1 MYKLKEAAKRGV
13 AFAGAVGMLAGISTT
28 AFPALVSADA
38 LNPLTERSLMLT
50 SSSPGWAYTDGS
62 NNPTYAPPGS
72 GPNGQKTGQLFSF
85 RVSSAVAIE
94 GFSFQYCTTAA
105 GNCIAPG
112 NGTDTA
118 NEQSNLDVQFD
129 NSPAVGTDFD
139 VYYAPDNGT
148 YSATFDPADAS
159 GSLTDVS
166 NWSVTADR
174 LVTTPN
180 ADTENNYIE
189 LYADS
194 DASAIPITTGA
205 QIFVVFYGN
214 ENNYITNPGEGSFFV
229 RMNTYLDNND
239 DAVIGDLQSVDIID
253 GGVTVAN
260 VMNESIHITTKVL
273 ETMAFSVGTVNP
285 DTTQITHGPCDNID
299 VNDQI
304 QMGDDQ
310 NEYSLSTTTAYD
322 AKSYWRLS
330 TNSSGGAT
338 VYYSGETLTNTVGD
352 LIAPIGLTATKSNVG
367 APQFGLALDQSTQT
381 DLDNTGTGDEVAP
394 ANTLAPL
401 VATADYDL
409 GAGNINGDVSSGA
422 EFAFD
427 RDSLTSPVSI
437 ATFPSDVINCS
448 TGVMRYIA
456 NIAPSTPAGVY
467 TTKIN
472 YIAAPQY

>member
-13 AFAGAVGMLAGISTT
+13 ALAGAVGMLAGIGTT

-72 GPNGQKTGQLFSF
+72 GPNGQKTGELFSF
-85 RVSSAVAIE
+85 RVSSTTPIE

-112 NGTDTA
+112 NGTDAA
-118 NEQSNLDVQFD
+118 NGQSNLDA
-129 NSPAVGTDFD
+129 NYATSPQIGVDYDIFM
-139 VYYAPDNGT
+139 APDDGT
-148 YSATFDPADAS
+148 YSANFN
-159 GSLTDVS
+159 GSTGTTAATG
-166 NWSVTADR
+166 WSIDTAR
-174 LVTTPN
+174 NVTTPN
-180 ADTENNYIE
+180 ADTEDNYIT

-194 DASAIPITTGA
+194 AANALTPSETGV
-205 QIFVVFYGN
+205 QFFIVFYAS
-214 ENNYITNPGEGSFFV
+214 EDNYITNPGEGAFFV

-239 DAVIGDLQSVDIID
+239 DTLAGDLQSADIID

-273 ETMAFSVGTVNP
+273 ETMAFSVGTQNP
-285 DTTQITHGPCDNID
+285 DTLETTHGPCDTIT

-304 QMGDDQ
+304 QMGDAD

-352 LIAPIGLTATKSNVG
+352 FIAPIGVTATKSDVG

-381 DLDNTGTGDEVAP
+381 DLDSTGTGNDVAP

-409 GAGNINGDVSSGA
+409 GAGPINGDVTSGA

-427 RDSLTSPVSI
+427 RDSLTSPVNI

-448 TGVMRYIA
+448 TGVMRYVA